1 MKVLTTVLA
10 FLILTLGTSPS
21 AEAQYRRVAPHQ
33 VDRNVEA
40 VALETYRGR
49 QMAVSRVAL
58 PQTRNAQA
66 LLSGNQIEFH
76 DGTIIYPQEVQ
87 WVIVEE
93 ARPPREFEF
102 SFDGRKRMP
111 REFE

>member
-10 FLILTLGTSPS
+10 FLLLTLGTSPS
-21 AEAQYRRVAPHQ
+21 AHAQYSRVAPDS
-33 VDRNVEA
+33 VARDVEA
-40 VALETYRGR
+40 IAIETFRGR

-58 PQTRNAQA
+58 PQTRNARE
-66 LLSGNQIEFH
+66 LLDGHQIEFN

-93 ARPPREFEF
+93 ARPPREFEYN
-102 SFDGRKRMP
+102 FDGRKRMP